1 MNPIN
6 NGTQSDAPSLGGGR
20 VEVSVL
26 VVGAG
31 PAGSVCAS
39 LLHRAGID
47 CLLIDHATFPRDKI
61 CGGGLTPKAWRLLD
75 TLMPGIKYRYNSVN
89 HIRLMIEN
97 RLRCEFDAEAEIRI
111 VRRREFDHLLL
122 ETYQQQGGKYIQDR
136 LMSIDERPDGTLV
149 ATLASG
155 VQVACQYIVGADGS
169 NSHVRRHLTGNT
181 DRGILAMEE
190 YLDKGTYDSTN
201 DIVLGLS
208 RQYTRGGYFF
218 RFPNP
223 DVEVIGYGDTCT
235 TPDRFRQVLTDMQIP
250 VTKLRGAYIYL
261 SNDYPRHDHI
271 LLIGDAGG
279 FANRITCE
287 GLYDAF
293 ITARNASQAIIS
305 GTPFSAVNSA
315 EYKKMK
321 RQTRRASLFFSA
333 TGFFFLKIACRFPR
347 TVKRIFDRKMRQ
359 E

>member
-1 MNPIN
+1 MNSIN
-6 NGTQSDAPSLGGGR
+6 NPQSDSTSTGK
-20 VEVSVL
+20 VSVL
-26 VVGAG
+26 IVGAG
-31 PAGSVCAS
+31 PAGAVCAS

-75 TLMPGIKYRYNSVN
+75 KLMPGLQYRYNSVN

-97 RLRCEFDAEAEIRI
+97 RLRCEFDTEAEIRI

-122 ETYQQQGGKYIQDR
+122 QTYQQQGGLFRQDR
-136 LMSIDERPDGTLV
+136 LVSIDEQADGSFIAYLG
-149 ATLASG
+149 SG
-155 VQVACQYIVGADGS
+155 CRVRCQYIVGADGS
-169 NSHVRRHLTGNT
+169 NSRVRRHLTGNT

-190 YLDKGTYDSTN
+190 YLDKGTYDTTN

-235 TPDRFRQVLTDMQIP
+235 TPDRFRKVLADMKIP
-250 VTKLRGAYIYL
+250 VTKLRGAYIYI
-261 SNDYPRHDHI
+261 SNDYPRHERI

-293 ITARNASQAIIS
+293 ITAKNAAEAIIR
-305 GTPFSAVNSA
+305 GTPFSTVNRD
-315 EYKKMK
+315 EYTKMK